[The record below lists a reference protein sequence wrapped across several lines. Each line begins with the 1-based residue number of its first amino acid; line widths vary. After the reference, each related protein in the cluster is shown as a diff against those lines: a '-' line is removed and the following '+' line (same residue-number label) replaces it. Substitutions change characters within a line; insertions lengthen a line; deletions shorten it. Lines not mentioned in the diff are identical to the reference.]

1 MVLVGA
7 SNQLQVAGA
16 NQILT
21 SLLKTSHRIRTVDL
35 ASYFA
40 VVLELLACSNLV
52 CSYSDWTFFVCYV
65 CCN

>member
-52 CSYSDWTFFVCYV
+52 CSYSDWTL
-65 CCN
+65 